1 MLLTPIFFFLFF
13 CQKPNFCFTMPGL
26 RKTDS
31 ALPLLRCQTTSFLSI
46 SNSYYSQIILDFPL
60 QRQSLSAAQSF
71 PLFPCVAIYKY
82 DDEFGIKGMWVIPK
96 DIIWSQN
103 TFIYLAENRL
113 KSAKVRWF
121 LESIVNFD
129 LGQVTQISCNESGK
143 NLS

>member
-1 MLLTPIFFFLFF
+1 MKHLHVNRKILQESHYQTIVSFVICLKTFADFNHSPAFKRYWHLSSLSLFF

-60 QRQSLSAAQSF
+60 QRQSLPAVQSF

-82 DDEFGIKGMWVIPK
+82 DDEFGIKGM
-96 DIIWSQN
+96 
-103 TFIYLAENRL
+103 
-113 KSAKVRWF
+113 
-121 LESIVNFD
+121 
-129 LGQVTQISCNESGK
+129 
-143 NLS
+143 